1 MKKRLL
7 ISIITLFL
15 CTSCNG
21 SNSSLNSSTENSMI
35 DSLLDKYQYGY
46 VRMPDGIFEIKSKLR
61 HHNIFDR
68 TGIVNSVALLEFSN
82 GVVTKLNQHYEGS
95 VYYSST
101 DCTVSYDGNVYFDG
115 KTKYEDE
122 FRTANYIFDNQI
134 SEKHDYYKYEVNELS
149 FFGNK
154 NSNLCGEVIGYLD
167 RKDLLAEVY
176 YKTRIQLQ
184 DVVHSVVIE
193 GNSAMCVKT
202 NDIDSSYYSN
212 EVFFDENL
220 DYFKEEIVYNSGFID
235 ANFTFQRVDS
245 FVSKTIENEEDYIV
259 KTEVHSSDNQ
269 VYII

>member
-1 MKKRLL
+1 M
-7 ISIITLFL
+7 S
-15 CTSCNG
+15 
-21 SNSSLNSSTENSMI
+21 
-35 DSLLDKYQYGY
+35 
-46 VRMPDGIFEIKSKLR
+46 

-95 VYYSST
+95 VYYRST

-122 FRTANYIFDNQI
+122 FRTSNYIFDDQI

-193 GNSAMCVKT
+193 GNSAKCVKT

-220 DYFKEEIVYNSGFID
+220 DYFKEEIVYCSDPLD
-235 ANFTFQRVDS
+235 AVFTFQRLDS
-245 FVSKTIENEEDYIV
+245 FVYRTIENEDDYIV
-259 KTEVHSSDNQ
+259 QIDPDNDSKR
-269 VYII
+269 VYIL